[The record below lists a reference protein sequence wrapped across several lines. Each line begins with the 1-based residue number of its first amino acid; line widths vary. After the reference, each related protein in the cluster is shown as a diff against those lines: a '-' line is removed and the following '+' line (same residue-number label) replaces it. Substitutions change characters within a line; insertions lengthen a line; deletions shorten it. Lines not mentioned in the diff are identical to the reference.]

1 MAALAF
7 CIILGAEIA
16 KGHLEV
22 LRSRVLFVG
31 GRTTAADLIEALV
44 ENDRIPFTAVGIV
57 DEGHGVYPPRRRMEL
72 PSSVPSATYNE
83 SCGRPL
89 PILSSSPRTADD
101 LKCSPLLAAWPG
113 LASASS
119 DSRSSTNMPSVE
131 YRCGG

>member
-57 DEGHGVYPPRRRMEL
+57 DEGRGV
-72 PSSVPSATYNE
+72 
-83 SCGRPL
+83 
-89 PILSSSPRTADD
+89 
-101 LKCSPLLAAWPG
+101 
-113 LASASS
+113 
-119 DSRSSTNMPSVE
+119 
-131 YRCGG
+131 